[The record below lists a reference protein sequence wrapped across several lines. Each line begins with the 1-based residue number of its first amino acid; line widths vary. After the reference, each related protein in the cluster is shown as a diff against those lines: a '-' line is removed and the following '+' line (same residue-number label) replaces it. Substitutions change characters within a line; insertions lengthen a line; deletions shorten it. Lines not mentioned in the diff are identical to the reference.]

1 MVLFAPHQADLWHE
15 VGLLHARLDH
25 IKDAVRALEEY
36 LRQTGGEDVGYNA
49 SVLLQ
54 ELRAKLN

>member
-36 LRQTGGEDVGYNA
+36 LHQTGGEDVGYNA